1 MTNSAPARIP
11 TAARSQAERADQT
24 RARILEA
31 AVRQFS
37 ANGLAGARTEQIAE
51 EAGVNKALLYYYF
64 RGKNDLYAA
73 ALESV
78 AEGVRLSSL
87 AALEG
92 GGTAGERFLQSVL
105 NHFDRIHANRGFQ
118 SLMQQEMVRLHRGEV
133 HALTPLVE
141 TVFRPLM
148 SRMREVL
155 DDGIASGE
163 LIAAEQSQ
171 IRYAAL
177 GANVLYFL
185 AAPMM
190 RLVEGTNPLEPEAL
204 RFRRKAAIE
213 FLGQALFTDR
223 EHGARVAARVL
234 AAAPMPQADERLIH
248 FHRSS
253 DESIVRSHP
262 GRKKSKAASST
273 SLRFAQNDKREP
285 SLSAVE
291 GVGHP
296 GNDGV
301 GHTGNK
307 RTGSGKETE
316 SNAGTRR
323 NNGNASKGGNA
334 SDDRILT
341 GVAARGNGRA
351 AAGKVRRK

>member
-1 MTNSAPARIP
+1 MTVSTPTRIP
-11 TAARSQAERADQT
+11 AARSQADRADQT

-87 AALEG
+87 AVLEG
-92 GGTAGERFLQSVL
+92 QGTAGERFLQSVL

-118 SLMQQEMVRLHRGEV
+118 SLMQQEMVRLHRGEA

-141 TVFRPLM
+141 TLMRPLVR
-148 SRMREVL
+148 RMREVL
-155 DDGIASGE
+155 DEGINAGE

-171 IRYAAL
+171 IHYAAL
-177 GANVLYFL
+177 GANVFYFL

-234 AAAPMPQADERLIH
+234 AAAPMPQADERLKP
-248 FHRSS
+248 FQCSS
-253 DESIVRSHP
+253 NECLERSHP
-262 GRKKSKAASST
+262 SRKNKDAA
-273 SLRFAQNDKREP
+273 R
-285 SLSAVE
+285 
-291 GVGHP
+291 VGHP
-296 GNDGV
+296 DNNRGEHPGN
-301 GHTGNK
+301 NE
-307 RTGSGKETE
+307 TGSNGVTE
-316 SNAGTRR
+316 SSGGIESKNAAGS
-323 NNGNASKGGNA
+323 NS
-334 SDDRILT
+334 
-341 GVAARGNGRA
+341 RA
-351 AAGKVRRK
+351 ATGKVRRK

>member
-1 MTNSAPARIP
+1 MTTPAPARSP
-11 TAARSQAERADQT
+11 AAARTQGKRADQT
-24 RARILEA
+24 RTRIIEA

-64 RGKNDLYAA
+64 RSKTDLYAA

-87 AALEG
+87 AALDG

-105 NHFDRIHANRGFQ
+105 NHFDRIYANRGFQ
-118 SLMQQEMVRLHRGEV
+118 SLMQQEMVRLHRGEA

-148 SRMREVL
+148 IRMREVIEE
-155 DDGIASGE
+155 GIASGE

-190 RLVEGTNPLEPEAL
+190 RLVEGTDPLEPEAL
-204 RFRRKAAIE
+204 ERRRQSAIE
-213 FLGQALFTDR
+213 FLGLSLFVDR

-234 AAAPMPQADERLIH
+234 AAAPMPQTKERLQP
-248 FHRSS
+248 FPCPSNEGLR
-253 DESIVRSHP
+253 RAHP
-262 GRKKSKAASST
+262 SRKNKNAA
-273 SLRFAQNDKREP
+273 R
-285 SLSAVE
+285 
-291 GVGHP
+291 VGHP
-296 GNDGV
+296 ILSEVERV
-301 GHTGNK
+301 GHPDN
-307 RTGSGKETE
+307 SGAAHLGDGGTTSNGVTKSKGKIE
-316 SNAGTRR
+316 SNDPAGS
-323 NNGNASKGGNA
+323 NNGTAT
-334 SDDRILT
+334 DE
-341 GVAARGNGRA
+341 
-351 AAGKVRRK
+351 VRRK